1 MKKIYS
7 EPTQKVVEL
16 DLTDGIL
23 NPESLESGELGGNGG
38 EGNTTDEDDVKEFK
52 SSLWDKIW

>member
-7 EPTQKVVEL
+7 EPIQKVVEL
-16 DLTDGIL
+16 DLKDGIL
-23 NPESLESGELGGNGG
+23 TPQSLEGGELGGNGG
-38 EGNTTDEDDVKEFK
+38 FDDNGDEGVKEFR